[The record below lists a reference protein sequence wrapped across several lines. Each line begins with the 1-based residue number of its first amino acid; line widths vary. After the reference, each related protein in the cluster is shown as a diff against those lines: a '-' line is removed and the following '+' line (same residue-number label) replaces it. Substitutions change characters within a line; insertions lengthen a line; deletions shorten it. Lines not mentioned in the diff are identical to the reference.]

1 MSQTTKSP
9 KNVVRTA
16 LRVAARVLPMYS
28 HHMSP
33 KKFSQPQLFACLVL
47 KTFFKTDYRG
57 ICTYLADMPDLRRA
71 IGLKAVPHFT
81 TLHKASQ
88 RLLAVDACKD
98 LLHST
103 LLGLKRLLPL
113 AAVDATG
120 LQSGHISPY
129 FYSVREKTSKKL
141 VWSHFTQ
148 YPKFA
153 AVADIATHMILSFLA
168 TRGPNRDS
176 THFKAILDSLPRDI
190 KVKHILADAGYDK
203 EDNHVYAREV
213 LGIVTTIPP
222 TCGTPAKYLPRKY
235 YRRLMKLEFDAAA
248 YKQRWQIETVFS
260 MIKRNLGY
268 TVRARVQTNQNTEM
282 FLLAI
287 THNILIVLFL
297 FFKEL
302 FYRARNPKSETN
314 SNDQMNK
321 IQNKIN
327 GGIYPAL

>member
-1 MSQTTKSP
+1 MSQTSKSP

-16 LRVAARVLPMYS
+16 LRVATRVLPLYS
-28 HHMSP
+28 HHTSP

-47 KTFFKTDYRG
+47 KTFFKTDYRS
-57 ICTYLADMPDLRRA
+57 ICIYLADMPDLRRT

-88 RLLAVDACKD
+88 RLLAVDRCKI

-103 LLGLKRLLPL
+103 LWGLKRLLPL

-129 FYSVREKTSKKL
+129 FYSIREKTSKKL
-141 VWSHFTQ
+141 VWTHFTQ

-153 AVADIATHMILSFLA
+153 AIAGTATHMILSFLA

-176 THFKAILDSLPRDI
+176 THFKTILDSLSKDI
-190 KVKHILADAGYDK
+190 KVRHILADAGYDK
-203 EDNHVYAREV
+203 EDNHIYARKI
-213 LGIVTTIPP
+213 LGILTTIPP
-222 TCGTPAKYLPRKY
+222 TCGSPPKNLPRKY
-235 YRRLMKLEFDAAA
+235 YRRLMRLNFDAAA

-260 MIKRNLGY
+260 MLKRNLGY
-268 TVRARVQTNQNTEM
+268 TVKARIQTNQNAEI

-287 THNILIVLFL
+287 THNILIILFL
-297 FFKEL
+297 FFQ
-302 FYRARNPKSETN
+302 RAFLQSR
-314 SNDQMNK
+314 
-321 IQNKIN
+321 I
-327 GGIYPAL
+327 

>member
-1 MSQTTKSP
+1 MSKTTKSP
-9 KNVVRTA
+9 KKVVRTA
-16 LRVAARVLPMYS
+16 LRVATRVLPLYS

-57 ICTYLADMPDLRRA
+57 ICTYLADMPELRRA
-71 IGLKAVPHFT
+71 IGLKVAPHFT

-88 RLLAVDACKD
+88 RLLAVDACKN

-103 LLGLKRLLPL
+103 LWGLKRLLPL

-129 FYSVREKTSKKL
+129 FYSVREKNRKKL
-141 VWSHFTQ
+141 IWTHFTQ

-153 AVADIATHMILSFLA
+153 AIADVETHMILSFLA
-168 TRGPNRDS
+168 TRGPTRDS
-176 THFKAILDSLPRDI
+176 THFKTILDSLPKDI
-190 KVKHILADAGYDK
+190 NVEHILADAGYDK
-203 EDNHVYAREV
+203 EDNHIYAREI
-213 LGIVTTIPP
+213 LGILTTIPP
-222 TCGTPAKYLPRKY
+222 TSGSPPKNLPRKY
-235 YRRLMKLEFDAAA
+235 YRRLLKLNFDTAA

-268 TVRARVQTNQNTEM
+268 TVKARVQKNQNSEM
-282 FLLAI
+282 FLMAI
-287 THNILIVLFL
+287 THNILIILFL

-302 FYRARNPKSETN
+302 FYRAGFVTSQFFTTTV
-314 SNDQMNK
+314 
-321 IQNKIN
+321 
-327 GGIYPAL
+327 

>member
-1 MSQTTKSP
+1 MSTTTKSP
-9 KNVVRTA
+9 KKVVRTA
-16 LRVAARVLPMYS
+16 LRVAARVLPLYS

-57 ICTYLADMPDLRRA
+57 ICAYLTDMPDLRRA

-88 RLLAVDACKD
+88 RLLAVDTCKN

-103 LLGLKRLLPL
+103 LLGLKHLLPL
-113 AAVDATG
+113 VAVDATG

-141 VWSHFTQ
+141 VWEHFTQ

-153 AVADIATHMILSFLA
+153 AIADTETHMIISFLA
-168 TRGPNRDS
+168 TRGPGRDS
-176 THFKAILDSLPRDI
+176 PHFKTILDSLPQDI
-190 KVKHILADAGYDK
+190 KVEHILADAGYDN
-203 EDNHVYAREV
+203 EDNHIYAREI
-213 LGIVTTIPP
+213 LGILTTIPP
-222 TCGTPAKYLPRKY
+222 TSGSPPKNLPRKY
-235 YRRLMKLEFDAAA
+235 YRRLMKLNFDTVA

-268 TVRARVQTNQNTEM
+268 TVRSRVLMHQKAEM

-287 THNILIVLFL
+287 THNILIILFL

-302 FYRARNPKSETN
+302 FYRALRLSFD
-314 SNDQMNK
+314 SS
-321 IQNKIN
+321 
-327 GGIYPAL
+327 A

>member
-9 KNVVRTA
+9 KKVVRTA
-16 LRVAARVLPMYS
+16 LRVAARVLPLYS

-33 KKFSQPQLFACLVL
+33 KKFSQPQLFACLIL

-57 ICTYLADMPDLRRA
+57 ICIYLADMPDLRRA

-88 RLLAVDACKD
+88 RLLAVNASKS

-103 LLGLKRLLPL
+103 LWGLKRLLPL

-129 FYSVREKTSKKL
+129 FYSVREKTGKKR

-153 AVADIATHMILSFLA
+153 AVADTATHMILSFLA
-168 TRGPNRDS
+168 TRGPGRDS
-176 THFKAILDSLPRDI
+176 THFKTILDSLPQDI
-190 KVKHILADAGYDK
+190 KVEHILADAGYDK
-203 EDNHVYAREV
+203 EDNHIYAREV
-213 LGIVTTIPP
+213 LGILTTIPP
-222 TCGTPAKYLPRKY
+222 TCGSPPKNLPRKY
-235 YRRLMKLEFDAAA
+235 YRRLMKLNFDAAV

-268 TVRARVQTNQNTEM
+268 TVRARVRTNQNAEM

-287 THNILIVLFL
+287 THNILIILSL
-297 FFKEL
+297 FFQ
-302 FYRARNPKSETN
+302 RAFLQSTIL
-314 SNDQMNK
+314 D
-321 IQNKIN
+321 
-327 GGIYPAL
+327 L

>member
-9 KNVVRTA
+9 KKVVRTA
-16 LRVAARVLPMYS
+16 LRVAARVLPLYS

-57 ICTYLADMPDLRRA
+57 ICAYLADMPDLRRA
-71 IGLKAVPHFT
+71 IGLKDVPHFT

-88 RLLAVDACKD
+88 RLLAVDTCKN

-103 LLGLKRLLPL
+103 LWGLNHLLPL

-129 FYSVREKTSKKL
+129 FYSVREKASKKL
-141 VWSHFTQ
+141 VWTHFTQ
-148 YPKFA
+148 YPKLA
-153 AVADIATHMILSFLA
+153 AVADTATHMIISFLA
-168 TRGPNRDS
+168 TRGPTRDS
-176 THFKAILDSLPRDI
+176 THFKTILDSLPQDI
-190 KVKHILADAGYDK
+190 KVEHILADAGYDK
-203 EDNHVYAREV
+203 EDNHIYAREI
-213 LGIVTTIPP
+213 LGILTTIPP
-222 TCGTPAKYLPRKY
+222 TCGSPPKNLPRKY
-235 YRRLMKLEFDAAA
+235 YRRLMKLNFDTTA

-268 TVRARVQTNQNTEM
+268 TVRARVQKNQNAEM
-282 FLLAI
+282 SLMAI
-287 THNILIVLFL
+287 THNILIILLL

-302 FYRARNPKSETN
+302 FYRAQ
-314 SNDQMNK
+314 SNQCT
-321 IQNKIN
+321 ITT
-327 GGIYPAL
+327 GGFCEVD

>member
-1 MSQTTKSP
+1 MSQTSKSP
-9 KNVVRTA
+9 KKVVRTA
-16 LRVAARVLPMYS
+16 LRVAARVLTFYS

-33 KKFSQPQLFACLVL
+33 KKFTQPQLFACLVL

-57 ICTYLADMPDLRRA
+57 ICSYLADMPDLRHA
-71 IGLKAVPHFT
+71 IGLKVVPHFT

-88 RLLAVDACKD
+88 RLLAVNACRN

-103 LLGLKRLLPL
+103 LWGLKRLLPL

-129 FYSVREKTSKKL
+129 FYSVREKARKHL

-153 AVADIATHMILSFLA
+153 AIADTATHMILSFLA
-168 TRGPNRDS
+168 TRGPSRDS
-176 THFKAILDSLPRDI
+176 THFKTILDSLPEDI
-190 KVKHILADAGYDK
+190 KVEHILADAGYDK
-203 EDNHVYAREV
+203 EDNHIYAREI
-213 LGIVTTIPP
+213 LGILTTIPP
-222 TCGTPAKYLPRKY
+222 TSGSPPKDLPRKH
-235 YRRLMKLEFDAAA
+235 YRRLMKLDFDITA

-268 TVRARVQTNQNTEM
+268 TVKARAEENQNAEM

-287 THNILIVLFL
+287 THNLTILYLL
-297 FFKEL
+297 
-302 FYRARNPKSETN
+302 KSFSTEH
-314 SNDQMNK
+314 K
-321 IQNKIN
+321 I
-327 GGIYPAL
+327 